1 MLHKALYSFLCVR
14 VWFFCPPASSAQ
26 LKGSIEIWGCRGDN
40 NTAGVWFHRPS
51 TVRYIY
57 EAHRLI
63 EVYLF
68 MIIYVFIISIIY
80 VFMYLLYYFYH
91 YHCRHMYYI
100 YMYYL
105 CDHGLRLRMH
115 REGTRRVNQAVSSCI
130 GMTKIAMRLIY
141 GHEIVDLTI
150 GVRSI

>member
-100 YMYYL
+100 YIYICTTSVIMAWG
-105 CDHGLRLRMH
+105 CG
-115 REGTRRVNQAVSSCI
+115 CI
-130 GMTKIAMRLIY
+130 AKVQGGWTKQFRPASGWQKSQWDWSTVMKL
-141 GHEIVDLTI
+141 
-150 GVRSI
+150 